1 MIGAAV
7 MVAWTLALTTYAYVL
22 ARSASDA

>member
-7 MVAWTLALTTYAYVL
+7 MVAWTFALAAYAYVL
-22 ARSASDA
+22 ARSATDA